1 MRNNL
6 VANTVLVYGAS
17 GSGKMAAVV
26 WAVAGQLDVVVV
38 GIDCGVH
45 DNQIKLFRALADG
58 VRGYSHN
65 CDTYYYHRIDNIIA
79 ENMTFDSL
87 N

>member
-26 WAVAGQLDVVVV
+26 WAVAGPLDVAVV
-38 GIDCGVH
+38 GTDSGVH
-45 DNQIKLFRALADG
+45 D
-58 VRGYSHN
+58 H
-65 CDTYYYHRIDNIIA
+65 
-79 ENMTFDSL
+79 
-87 N
+87 